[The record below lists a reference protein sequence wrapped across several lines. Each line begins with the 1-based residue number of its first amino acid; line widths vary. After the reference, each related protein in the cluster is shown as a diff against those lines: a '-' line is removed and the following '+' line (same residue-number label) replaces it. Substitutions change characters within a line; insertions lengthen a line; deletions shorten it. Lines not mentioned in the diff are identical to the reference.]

1 MEGRMPPQVLLVV
14 IICLAFRESDRDD
27 QREELVVVLADAIK
41 QAASSEHVR
50 SEELKATK
58 RQ

>member
-1 MEGRMPPQVLLVV
+1 MSYFGLGVLGALAVGYFGLGV

-41 QAASSEHVR
+41 QAASSEH
-50 SEELKATK
+50 L
-58 RQ
+58 

>member
-1 MEGRMPPQVLLVV
+1 MEGRMSPQVLLVV

-41 QAASSEHVR
+41 QAASSYQPSVMS
-50 SEELKATK
+50 SE
-58 RQ
+58 R